1 MTILP
6 LKRLRFSPPFSR
18 QETLQPLVGGVQP
31 ELIVIPSRID
41 AAAYPAGNQTNLSAR
56 NSAADRALSG
66 LGTAVYHRAEHQRR
80 G

>member
-18 QETLQPLVGGVQP
+18 QEALRPLAGEMQP
-31 ELIVIPSRID
+31 ELIVVPSGMRRSSL
-41 AAAYPAGNQTNLSAR
+41 PREQSNELSAR
-56 NSAADRALSG
+56 NSAADRALSA
-66 LGTAVYHRAEHQRR
+66 LAAAVYHSAEHQRR